1 MKIFIKNMVSHRCVN
16 QVTIILTDMGISY
29 ISVGLGEVELAQKLS
44 MIQELDFKYK
54 LKQDGYDLIIDTKSQ
69 LSKRIFLFI

>member
-1 MKIFIKNMVSHRCVN
+1 MKIFIKNMVSHRCIS
-16 QVTIILTDMGISY
+16 QVSALLADMGIIS

-54 LKQDGYDLIIDTKSQ
+54 LKQEGYDLIIDS
-69 LSKRIFLFI
+69 